1 MQYSMSDFYEQIVEG
16 DINGDGLF
24 SHQDL
29 FMSISHI
36 LGTVVLDEEIYMNFD
51 FDHNLTVDIFDVSLA
66 SDLLTSPW

>member
-1 MQYSMSDFYEQIVEG
+1 MQYSMSDFYDQIVEG
-16 DINGDGLF
+16 DLNGDGLF

-51 FDHNLTVDIFDVSLA
+51 FDHNLTVDIFDVNLA
-66 SDLLTSPW
+66 SDLLPSPW